1 MKYCK
6 YDVRIPKN
14 NLFLSCFPIQQK
26 LKEFVD
32 KGMET
37 IGTVAKKVGS
47 TAKYSANVIGN
58 SRIAQGAAAAGTE
71 AAR

>member
-1 MKYCK
+1 
-6 YDVRIPKN
+6 
-14 NLFLSCFPIQQK
+14 

-47 TAKYSANVIGN
+47 TAKYSASVIGS